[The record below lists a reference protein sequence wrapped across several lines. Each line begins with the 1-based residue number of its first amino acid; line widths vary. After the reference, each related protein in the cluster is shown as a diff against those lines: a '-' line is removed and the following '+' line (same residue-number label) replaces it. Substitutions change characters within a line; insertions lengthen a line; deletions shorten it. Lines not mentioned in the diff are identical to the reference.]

1 MPLNKN
7 CKAYNGEE
15 SEFLKVKGCLT
26 NPFPL
31 PLHVL
36 PTKSIFLDFLVAPE
50 ASLVLLA
57 LLLCFLPPLFL
68 LATPLSLL
76 WLSQRK
82 KTQEAHSL
90 FHTHGPTPKE
100 RKTLNS
106 SLPLTPTGLA
116 ARNKS
121 FFQIFSSSCYQ
132 LEAKLIPALSFQE
145 SVSRVKGKS
154 NPF

>member
-1 MPLNKN
+1 MV
-7 CKAYNGEE
+7 
-15 SEFLKVKGCLT
+15 SIFWKVVRVS
-26 NPFPL
+26 NQPIFPL
-31 PLHVL
+31 AYTC
-36 PTKSIFLDFLVAPE
+36 PTQAIFLDFLATPE
-50 ASLVLLA
+50 ISLVLFS
-57 LLLCFLPPLFL
+57 LLLCFLPSLFL
-68 LATPLSLL
+68 LAAPLSLL

>member
-1 MPLNKN
+1 MKSINAKSW
-7 CKAYNGEE
+7 KGG
-15 SEFLKVKGCLT
+15 SWSFLS
-26 NPFPL
+26 FA
-31 PLHVL
+31 LHV
-36 PTKSIFLDFLVAPE
+36 PHAKSPIPLSFLAAPE
-50 ASLVLLA
+50 ISLVFLS
-57 LLLCFLPPLFL
+57 LLLCFLPSLFL
-68 LATPLSLL
+68 LAAPLSLL

-90 FHTHGPTPKE
+90 FHTHGLTPKE

>member
-1 MPLNKN
+1 MKSINAKSW
-7 CKAYNGEE
+7 KGG
-15 SEFLKVKGCLT
+15 SWSFLS
-26 NPFPL
+26 FA
-31 PLHVL
+31 LHV
-36 PTKSIFLDFLVAPE
+36 PHAKSPIPLSFLAAPE
-50 ASLVLLA
+50 TSLVFLS
-57 LLLCFLPPLFL
+57 LLLCFLPSLFL
-68 LATPLSLL
+68 LAAPLSLL